1 MSIINSL
8 INANDILDQL
18 ISFVPKAIS
27 FAAIAATLVP
37 ESTPLLGSLLHKL
50 AFNIGKAANK

>member
-8 INANDILDQL
+8 TNANDILDQL